1 MLHRGKYPP
10 RLLYTGGEVARLLP
24 GGVIDAGPRVACM
37 GQSCIQAMHS
47 SQWWSRD
54 GHPPATFPSDY
65 LVEAPKYILEIIFMK
80 CTTICILTGF
90 ACILVLAAG
99 CTSTPSVE
107 QTTTPTA
114 TTAGTVPV
122 TPVATVTT
130 ASFTGTWNASWSGD
144 GEEHPSRMTLQ
155 QTGSSVEGV
164 YNDGNGTIDGT
175 VTGNRLVGTWS
186 DYDGNETVSGSFEF
200 VLSPDAATF
209 TGTWADNLEGLA
221 HATESWDGVRV

>member
-1 MLHRGKYPP
+1 MNH
-10 RLLYTGGEVARLLP
+10 TMV
-24 GGVIDAGPRVACM
+24 
-37 GQSCIQAMHS
+37 
-47 SQWWSRD
+47 
-54 GHPPATFPSDY
+54 
-65 LVEAPKYILEIIFMK
+65 
-80 CTTICILTGF
+80 CILAGL
-90 ACILVLAAG
+90 ACVLVLAAG

-114 TTAGTVPV
+114 TTAGTVPA
-122 TPVATVTT
+122 TPVETVTT
-130 ASFTGTWNASWSGD
+130 ASFAGTWIASWSGD

-155 QTGSSVEGV
+155 QAGSSVTGT

-186 DYDGNETVSGSFEF
+186 DYDGNETVSGAFEF

-209 TGTWADNLEGLA
+209 TGTWADNFEGLA